1 MGLTPCANR
10 YTSAIKDMAK
20 AKTQEKKPQKE
31 RRKEVHKDKAILIR
45 VTEAQKALLAEVAEE
60 AGHAL
65 SPWILS
71 AALREA
77 QRIKSEKK

>member
-1 MGLTPCANR
+1 MWLTPCANR

-20 AKTQEKKPQKE
+20 AKKQDKKPEKQ
-31 RRKEVHKDKAILIR
+31 RRKAVHKDKAILIR
-45 VTEAQKALLAEVAEE
+45 VTEDQKALLAEVAEA

-77 QRIKSEKK
+77 QRIKNAK